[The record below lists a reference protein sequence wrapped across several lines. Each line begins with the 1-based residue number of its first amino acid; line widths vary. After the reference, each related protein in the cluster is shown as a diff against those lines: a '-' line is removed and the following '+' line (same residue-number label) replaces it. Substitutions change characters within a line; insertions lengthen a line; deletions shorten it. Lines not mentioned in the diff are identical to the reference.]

1 MKHRYSERLILLG
14 TLIVIPLAIA
24 EAGTVHGTVMN
35 GTTGKATAGID
46 LVLIQLQ
53 GDPWRMP
60 IENAA
65 VRWSETESVP
75 EAVAELVL
83 PPQRFDSAAQLA
95 FAANLAYNP
104 WHSLP
109 EHRPLGNQNRARR
122 TIYLELSRLRQRID
136 GEAHIE
142 PTGEETF

>member
-1 MKHRYSERLILLG
+1 MAA
-14 TLIVIPLAIA
+14 TLAQREVRF
-24 EAGTVHGTVMN
+24 
-35 GTTGKATAGID
+35 D
-46 LVLIQLQ
+46 FLIQLQ

-65 VRWSETESVP
+65 VRWSESESAPV
-75 EAVAELVL
+75 AVAELVL

-95 FAANLAYNP
+95 FAGNLAYNP

-122 TIYLELSRLRQRID
+122 TIYRELSRLRQRMD
-136 GEAHIE
+136 GQAHIE
-142 PTGEETF
+142 PTGAETF